1 MTWHDTN
8 PTHEHELPPLIKTL
22 YNWSTG
28 SMHWGVT
35 FVLDDHDWELRNVGG
50 YLMDPI
56 YSIKIRWDVED
67 HICWRPTKSKFLR
80 SNLSICYFL
89 KGTSLI
95 SHGKIFGESSFIG
108 NFFLGL
114 LRLRKLLLYII
125 YQGEGLLLKIEDSR
139 KFVIYFWVCHRYMIA
154 DEFV

>member
-1 MTWHDTN
+1 
-8 PTHEHELPPLIKTL
+8 
-22 YNWSTG
+22 
-28 SMHWGVT
+28 MHWGVT

-139 KFVIYFWVCHRYMIA
+139 KFVIYFCVCHRYMIA